1 LGQGVELRVP
11 ENAVLAD
18 PLGHIFHRRG
28 GEAAVVNTTVD
39 GAGQQA
45 GGFEDAKV
53 FGNGGERDLK
63 RFGELRD
70 GGLAASQAGE
80 DGAAGGV
87 GESAES
93 GVEGGRGIV
102 NHMV

>member
-1 LGQGVELRVP
+1 MRVP
-11 ENAVLAD
+11 EDAISTD
-18 PLGHIFHRRG
+18 PVGNIFHWRG
-28 GEAAVVNTTVD
+28 SEAAMVDPAID

-45 GGFEDAKV
+45 GGFEDAQM

-70 GGLAASQAGE
+70 GGLAAGQAGQ

-87 GESAES
+87 GEGAES
-93 GVEGGRGIV
+93 GVEGGRRIV

>member
-1 LGQGVELRVP
+1 M
-11 ENAVLAD
+11 D
-18 PLGHIFHRRG
+18 
-28 GEAAVVNTTVD
+28 AAID

-45 GGFEDAKV
+45 GGFEDAKM

-70 GGLAASQAGE
+70 GGLATGQAGQ

-87 GESAES
+87 GEGTEG
-93 GVEGGRGIV
+93 GVEGGGRIV

>member
-1 LGQGVELRVP
+1 
-11 ENAVLAD
+11 
-18 PLGHIFHRRG
+18 
-28 GEAAVVNTTVD
+28 VVDSAID

-45 GGFEDAKV
+45 GGVEDAQM
-53 FGNGGERDLK
+53 FGNGGQRDVE

-70 GGLAASQAGE
+70 GGFTAGQASQ

-87 GESAES
+87 GEGAEGAVES
-93 GVEGGRGIV
+93 GRRIV